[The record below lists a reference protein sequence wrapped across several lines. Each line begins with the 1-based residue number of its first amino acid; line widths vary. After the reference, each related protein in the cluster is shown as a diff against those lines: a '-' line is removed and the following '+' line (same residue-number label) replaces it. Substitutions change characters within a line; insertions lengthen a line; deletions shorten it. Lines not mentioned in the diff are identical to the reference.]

1 MAKQRKRRLETR
13 EVYFIRVDGIEIGPF
28 RSREAAIAEAKQ
40 IRSEGAKS
48 VKLAKSSVSVDADLY
63 PVQDEPELGD
73 EDDLTDEEEEEWQR
87 LLDGDDD
94 DEEDDEIEIEDDD
107 DEDEIED
114 DDEGGDDEED
124 EDKPPLVTHSWFRP
138 LGGRK

>member
-73 EDDLTDEEEEEWQR
+73 EDLTDEEEEEWQR